1 MTEQSDDTSVE
12 IYELRARLWARAHA
26 EAARAVVAMLL
37 GGRVMGVELWSG
49 PPVGGRVQLAED
61 GSETPLSDHGLVRR
75 VAVLLAGPIAEA
87 IALSPGGAIANEPAS
102 MAARVLVD
110 GMRDPSTIDLDTDLG
125 KVAQL
130 LVDHFGPEGEAP
142 AAAASDHL
150 PLGVEECLREHWD
163 GVQMVVAALLRTGRL
178 TEDDFRGL
186 VALALPGAPS
196 ADLLSALPDRTTDV

>member
-1 MTEQSDDTSVE
+1 MTEQPDDTSVE
-12 IYELRARLWARAHA
+12 VYELRARLWARAHA

-37 GGRVMGVELWSG
+37 GGRVVSVELWSG

-61 GSETPLSDHGLVRR
+61 DGDAPLSDHGLVRR
-75 VAVLLAGPIAEA
+75 VALLLAGPIAET
-87 IALSPGGAIANEPAS
+87 IALSPAGAIANEPAS
-102 MAARVLVD
+102 MAAHVLVE
-110 GMRDPSTIDLDTDLG
+110 GMRDPSAIDLDTDLG

-130 LVDHFGPEGEAP
+130 LAAHFGPAGEAP

-150 PLGVEECLREHWD
+150 PLGVEECLREHWE

-186 VALALPGAPS
+186 VALALPNAPT
-196 ADLLSALPDRTTDV
+196 ADLLGALPERTAGG